1 MLSEQA
7 LAPLPASHRAFVE
20 RALPVLAADPRTL
33 AIAGAGSWATG
44 GMDEFSD
51 LDLVI
56 VVADEARDDVVRSAR
71 AIAAALGDL
80 LVGFTGE
87 HVGAPN
93 LLVCLYA
100 PWTLHV
106 DLKFAALDELRE
118 RIENPVILFD
128 RSGALGALLRATA
141 PRSLAPDLQWVED
154 RFWVWIHYTATKLA
168 RGELLECVDALAFLR
183 KHVLCP
189 LAMLRQGAEPRGAR
203 RIEERA
209 RAELPGLLRT
219 VAPCGARECLDALRA
234 ALELYL
240 ELRELH
246 AEGRPL
252 IRQERARA
260 AALHYLE
267 RVAAALS

>member
-1 MLSEQA
+1 MLAEQA
-7 LAPLPASHRAFVE
+7 LAALPAGHRAFVE

-33 AIAGAGSWATG
+33 AVAGAGSWATG

-56 VVADEARDDVVRSAR
+56 VVADDARDAAVRDAR
-71 AIAAALGDL
+71 AVAASLGDL
-80 LVGFTGE
+80 LVGFSGE

-93 LLVCLYA
+93 LLICLYA

-118 RIENPVILFD
+118 RIEDPVILLD
-128 RSGALGALLRATA
+128 RSGALAELVRTTT
-141 PRSLAPDLQWVED
+141 PRSLAPDLQWLED

-168 RGELLECVDALAFLR
+168 RGELLECLDALAFLR

-189 LAMLRQGAEPRGAR
+189 LAMLRQGCEPRGTR
-203 RIEERA
+203 RLEERA
-209 RAELPGLLRT
+209 RAELPALLRT
-219 VAPCGARECLDALRA
+219 VAPSGARECLSALRA
-234 ALELYL
+234 ALDLYL
-240 ELRELH
+240 ELREFH
-246 AEGRPL
+246 AQARPL

-260 AALHYLE
+260 AATDYLD
-267 RVAAALS
+267 RVAASLS